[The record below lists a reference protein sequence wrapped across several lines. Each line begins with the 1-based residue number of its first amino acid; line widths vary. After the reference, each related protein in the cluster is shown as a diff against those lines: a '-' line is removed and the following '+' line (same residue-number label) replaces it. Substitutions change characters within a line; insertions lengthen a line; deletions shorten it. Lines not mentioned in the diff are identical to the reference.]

1 MVSGMHAI
9 DKKLLRDFKRLWIQA
24 VAIALVLACGV
35 AILLTSVGMYKAL
48 SETRAAYYERN
59 RFADVFAHTTRAP
72 LSLLSEIARIDC
84 VMSVEA
90 RISGDAI
97 LDIPGRTKTAVG
109 KILSYPE
116 TSDPVLNVP
125 LLVAGRFPDPSS
137 THEVVVNAPF
147 AEASGFEPG
156 DSFSAN
162 LRGRKRSLTIVGTV
176 LSPEFVYTI
185 GPGALMPDNTSFGI
199 IWMSERAAAA
209 AFDMTGAFND
219 VSLALAAGMATA
231 PVIDALDA
239 LLEPFGGLGA
249 YDRTTQQSDAF
260 LDAEINQLKGM
271 AAILP
276 PIFFGISGFLVSMV
290 MSRIIALERSEIG
303 LLKAIGY
310 SNTEVCLHYLM
321 LAALIAVVGVLVGW
335 IAGTAL
341 ARTLAAQY
349 ANFFDFPF
357 VIFRVSY
364 WVYAATGLAG
374 LATTSLGA
382 AQAALK
388 AARLAP
394 AIAMQPPAPPRFK
407 RSFIDDAMAR
417 LRLAQSTVMILR
429 SLLRWPLRSFLT
441 SLGLALAVAAVIA
454 ATFINDALDQI
465 VDLAFYQTNRQDAM
479 LLFAE
484 DVPEAALEDV
494 RHLPGVLQ
502 AESQQFHAAI
512 LHHGHRTKRV
522 AIESRRPG
530 TDLSRVLDTQGKP
543 LDVPPGGIVLS
554 QRLAA
559 HLDVQSGES
568 IEVEFLSGRR
578 ETFSVEVTELVELYF
593 GLGAYMDFEY
603 MNALFRQ
610 APRISTVNITLDA
623 LQTDALHAAIKN
635 TPRVS
640 GIVEM
645 NENRRAFQDTIE
657 QNIVVMNTIYIAVA
671 VLITI
676 GVTYNAARIQLSERA
691 RELASLRILGFGRG
705 EVSYILVGEMMLIA
719 LIAQPFGWLIGAGIA
734 RLMTNAFTS
743 DLYAIPLV
751 LKPATFAIAS
761 LVVLCAALGSV
772 MIVRRRLDHLNLVSV
787 MKTRE

>member
-1 MVSGMHAI
+1 MSGMHAI
-9 DKKLLRDFKRLWIQA
+9 DVKLLRDFRRLWIQA

-59 RFADVFAHTTRAP
+59 RFADVFAHATRAP
-72 LSLLSEIARIDC
+72 LSLLAEIGRIDG
-84 VMSVEA
+84 VVSVEP
-90 RISGDAI
+90 RVTGDAI
-97 LDIPGRTKTAVG
+97 LDIPGRTRSAVG

-116 TSDPVLNVP
+116 AADPVLNVP
-125 LLVAGRFPDPSS
+125 LLVQGRFPDPIS
-137 THEVVVNAPF
+137 TQEVVVNAPF
-147 AEASGFEPG
+147 AEANNLSPG

-162 LRGRKRSLTIVGTV
+162 LRGQKRNLLIVGTA

-185 GPGALMPDNTSFGI
+185 GPGALMPDDAAFGI
-199 IWMSERAAAA
+199 IWMSERATAA

-219 VSLALAAGMATA
+219 VSLALAAGMAVE
-231 PVIDALDA
+231 PVIDALDTI
-239 LLEPFGGLGA
+239 LEPFGGLSA
-249 YDRTTQQSDAF
+249 YDRTMQQSDAF
-260 LDAEINQLKGM
+260 LDAEISQLRGM

-310 SNTEVCLHYLM
+310 TNTEICLHYLM

-335 IAGTAL
+335 VAGTVL
-341 ARTLAAQY
+341 ARTMATQY
-349 ANFFDFPF
+349 ARFFDFPF

-364 WVYAATGLAG
+364 WVYAVSGLAG
-374 LATTSLGA
+374 LLTTSLGA

-388 AARLAP
+388 AAMLAP
-394 AIAMQPPAPPRFK
+394 AIAMQPPAPPSFK
-407 RSFIDDAMAR
+407 RSFIDVAMSR
-417 LRLAQSTVMILR
+417 MRLAQATVMILR

-441 SLGLALAVAAVIA
+441 SLGLSLAVASVIS
-454 ATFINDALDQI
+454 ATFVNDALDEI
-465 VDLAFYQTNRQDAM
+465 VDLAFYQTNRQDAI
-479 LLFAE
+479 LLFAQ
-484 DVPEAALEDV
+484 DVPEHALEDA

-502 AESQQFHAAI
+502 AEGQQFHPAI
-512 LHHGHRTKRV
+512 LHHRHLSKRV
-522 AIESRRPG
+522 TVESRSPG
-530 TDLSRVLDTQGKP
+530 NDLSRVLDTAGNP

-554 QRLAA
+554 ERLAS
-559 HLDVQSGES
+559 HLDVSRGES

-578 ETFSVEVTELVELYF
+578 ETFHIMVTELVELHF
-593 GLGAYMDFEY
+593 GLGAYMDLAH

-610 APRISTVNITLDA
+610 APRLSTVNLTLDER
-623 LQTDALHAAIKN
+623 QTEALHAAIKN
-635 TPRVS
+635 TPRIS

-645 NENRRAFQDTIE
+645 NENRQSFQDTIE
-657 QNIVVMNTIYIAVA
+657 QNIVVMNKIYIVVA

-676 GVTYNAARIQLSERA
+676 GITYNAARIQLSERA

-705 EVSYILVGEMMLIA
+705 EVSYILVGEIMLIA
-719 LIAQPFGWLIGAGIA
+719 LIAQPLGWLIGAGIA
-734 RLMTNAFTS
+734 HLTTSSFTS

-751 LKPATFAIAS
+751 LKPATFTLAS
-761 LVVLCAALGSV
+761 LVVLSAAWVSV
-772 MIVRRRLDHLNLVSV
+772 MIVRRRLDRLDLVSV

>member
-1 MVSGMHAI
+1 MVSAMHALDI
-9 DKKLLRDFKRLWIQA
+9 KLLRDFKRLWIQA
-24 VAIALVLACGV
+24 TAIALVLACGV
-35 AILLTSVGMYKAL
+35 AILLTSVGMYSAL
-48 SETRAAYYERN
+48 SETRTAYYERN
-59 RFADVFAHTTRAP
+59 RFADVFAHATRAP
-72 LSLLSEIARIDC
+72 LSLLSEIARIDG

-125 LLVAGRFPDPSS
+125 LLMTGRFPNPLS
-137 THEVVVNAPF
+137 TSEIVVNEPF
-147 AEASGFEPG
+147 ALANGFVPG

-162 LRGRKRSLTIVGTV
+162 LRGQKRDLTIVGTV

-185 GPGALMPDNTSFGI
+185 GPGALMPDNAAFGI
-199 IWMSERAAAA
+199 IWMPERAAAA

-219 VSLALAAGMATA
+219 VSLALRVGMTTA
-231 PVIDALDA
+231 QVIDALDT

-260 LDAEINQLKGM
+260 LDAEISQLRGM

-276 PIFFGISGFLVSMV
+276 PIFFAISGFLVSMV

-303 LLKAIGY
+303 LLKAFGY
-310 SNTEVCLHYLM
+310 SNTEICLHYLM

-335 IAGTAL
+335 LAGTVL
-341 ARTLAAQY
+341 ARTTAAQY
-349 ANFFDFPF
+349 AEFFDFPF
-357 VIFRVSY
+357 VIFRVPY
-364 WVYAATGLAG
+364 WVYAASGLAG
-374 LATTSLGA
+374 LLTTSLGA
-382 AQAALK
+382 TQAAIK
-388 AARLAP
+388 AAKLAP

-407 RSFIDDAMAR
+407 RSFIDDAMTR
-417 LRLAQSTVMILR
+417 MRLAQSTVMILR

-441 SLGLALAVAAVIA
+441 SLGLALAVASVIA
-454 ATFINDALDQI
+454 ATFINDALDEI

-484 DVPEAALEDV
+484 DVPESALEDV
-494 RHLPGVLQ
+494 RNLPGVLQ
-502 AESQQFHAAI
+502 AESLQFQAAI
-512 LHHGHRTKRV
+512 LRNGHLSKRV
-522 AIESRRPG
+522 AVESRRPG
-530 TDLSRVLDTQGKP
+530 NDLSRVLDADRNP

-554 QRLAA
+554 ERLAG
-559 HLDVQSGES
+559 HLDVQRGDR
-568 IEVEFLSGRR
+568 IDVEFLSGKR
-578 ETFSVEVTELVELYF
+578 ETFSVNVINLVELHF

-603 MNALFRQ
+603 VNALFRHM
-610 APRISTVNITLDA
+610 PRVSTVNITLDDQ
-623 LQTDALHAAIKN
+623 QTEALHAAIKD
-635 TPRVS
+635 TPRIS

-645 NENRRAFQDTIE
+645 NENRRSFQETIE
-657 QNIVVMNTIYIAVA
+657 QNIVVMNTIYIVVA

-719 LIAQPFGWLIGAGIA
+719 LIAQPLGWLIGSGIA
-734 RLMTNAFTS
+734 HLMTNAFTS

-751 LKPATFAIAS
+751 LKPATFTLAS
-761 LVVLCAALGSV
+761 LVVLLAAFASV
-772 MIVRRRLDHLNLVSV
+772 MMVRRRLDRLDLVSV

>member
-72 LSLLSEIARIDC
+72 LSLLSEIARIDG

-125 LLVAGRFPDPSS
+125 LLVAGRFPDQSS

-310 SNTEVCLHYLM
+310 SNTEICLHYLM

>member
-1 MVSGMHAI
+1 MHALDI
-9 DKKLLRDFKRLWIQA
+9 KLLRDFKRLWIQA
-24 VAIALVLACGV
+24 IAIALVLACGV

-48 SETRAAYYERN
+48 SETRLAYYERN

-72 LSLLSEIARIDC
+72 LSLMQEIARIDG
-84 VMSVEA
+84 VMNVEA

-116 TSDPVLNVP
+116 ASDPVLNVP
-125 LLVAGRFPDPSS
+125 LLVKGRFPDPLS
-137 THEVVVNAPF
+137 TQEIVVNAPF
-147 AEASGFEPG
+147 AQANGFELG

-162 LRGRKRSLTIVGTV
+162 LRGQKRRLIIVGTV

-185 GPGALMPDNTSFGI
+185 GPGALMPDNAAFGI
-199 IWMSERAAAA
+199 IWMPERAAAA

-219 VSLALAAGMATA
+219 VSLTIASGMASA
-231 PVIDALDA
+231 PAIDAVDT
-239 LLEPFGGLGA
+239 LLEPFGGFGA

-260 LDAEINQLKGM
+260 LDAEIKQLKGM

-276 PIFFGISGFLVSMV
+276 PIFFAISGFLVSMV
-290 MSRIIALERSEIG
+290 MSRIITLERGEIG

-310 SNTEVCLHYLM
+310 SNTEICLHYLM

-335 IAGTAL
+335 LAGTLL
-341 ARTLAAQY
+341 ARTMAAQY

-364 WVYAATGLAG
+364 WIYAASGLAG
-374 LATTSLGA
+374 LLTTSLGA

-407 RSFIDDAMAR
+407 RSFVDDVMAR
-417 LRLAQSTVMILR
+417 MRLAQSTVMILR
-429 SLLRWPLRSFLT
+429 SLLRWPIRSFLT
-441 SLGLALAVAAVIA
+441 SLGLALAVASVIA
-454 ATFINDALDQI
+454 ATFINDALGEI

-494 RHLPGVLQ
+494 RNLPGVLQ
-502 AESQQFHAAI
+502 AESQQFHAAV
-512 LHHGHRTKRV
+512 LHNGHLSKRV
-522 AIESRRPG
+522 AVESRRPG
-530 TDLSRVLDTQGKP
+530 NDLSRVLDADGKQ
-543 LDVPPGGIVLS
+543 LDVPAGGIVLS
-554 QRLAA
+554 DRLAD

-568 IEVEFLSGRR
+568 IDIEFLSGRR
-578 ETFSVEVTELVELYF
+578 ETFSVTVTDLVELHF

-603 MNALFRQ
+603 MNAIFRQ
-610 APRISTVNITLDA
+610 APRVSTVNITLDERQSA
-623 LQTDALHAAIKN
+623 ALHAAIKD
-635 TPRVS
+635 TPRIS

-645 NENRRAFQDTIE
+645 NENRRSFEDTIE
-657 QNIVVMNTIYIAVA
+657 QNIVVMNTIYIVVA

-719 LIAQPFGWLIGAGIA
+719 VAAQPMGWLIGAGIA
-734 RLMTNAFTS
+734 RLMTSAFTS
-743 DLYAIPLV
+743 DLYSIPLV
-751 LKPATFAIAS
+751 LKPATFTLAS
-761 LVVLCAALGSV
+761 LIVLSAAFASV
-772 MIVRRRLDHLNLVSV
+772 MIVRRRLDRLDLVSV

>member
-1 MVSGMHAI
+1 MSAVQALDI
-9 DKKLLRDFKRLWIQA
+9 KLLRDFKRLWIQA
-24 VAIALVLACGV
+24 TAIALVLACGV
-35 AILLTSVGMYKAL
+35 AILLTSVGMYNAL
-48 SETRAAYYERN
+48 SETRTAYYERN
-59 RFADVFAHTTRAP
+59 RFADVFAHTARAP
-72 LSLLSEIARIDC
+72 LSLKAEIARIDG
-84 VMSVEA
+84 VMSVET
-90 RISGDAI
+90 RVTGDAI

-116 TSDPVLNVP
+116 ASDPVLNVP
-125 LLVAGRFPDPSS
+125 LLVTGRAPDPLSS
-137 THEVVVNAPF
+137 REVMVNAPF
-147 AEASGFEPG
+147 AQAHGFDLG

-162 LRGRKRSLTIVGTV
+162 LRGQKRDLIIVGTA

-185 GPGALMPDNTSFGI
+185 GPGALMPDNAAFGI

-219 VSLALAAGMATA
+219 VSLAIASGMTTA
-231 PVIDALDA
+231 PVIDALDT
-239 LLEPFGGLGA
+239 LLDPYGGYGA
-249 YDRTTQQSDAF
+249 YDRTTQTSDAF
-260 LDAEINQLKGM
+260 LDAEISQLRGM

-276 PIFFGISGFLVSMV
+276 PIFFAISGFLVSMV
-290 MSRIIALERSEIG
+290 MSRIITLERSEIG

-310 SNTEVCLHYLM
+310 SNTEICLHYLM

-335 IAGTAL
+335 AAGTML
-341 ARTLAAQY
+341 ARSTAAQY
-349 ANFFDFPF
+349 AEFFDFPY

-364 WVYAATGLAG
+364 WVYAASGLAG
-374 LATTSLGA
+374 LLTTSLGA

-407 RSFIDDAMAR
+407 RSFVDTAMAR
-417 LRLAQSTVMILR
+417 MRLAQSTVMILR
-429 SLLRWPLRSFLT
+429 SLLRWPVRSFLT
-441 SLGLALAVAAVIA
+441 SLGLALAVASVIA
-454 ATFINDALDQI
+454 ATFINDALTEI

-484 DVPEAALEDV
+484 DVPEAALQDV

-502 AESQQFHAAI
+502 AEPQQFHAAV
-512 LHHGHRTKRV
+512 LRSGHLSKRI
-522 AIESRRPG
+522 AIEARHPG
-530 TDLSRVLDTQGKP
+530 TDLSRVLDARYTP
-543 LDVPPGGIVLS
+543 IDVPPGGIVLS
-554 QRLAA
+554 TRLAR
-559 HLDVQSGES
+559 HLGVQADDS
-568 IEVEFLSGRR
+568 IDIEFLTGRR
-578 ETFSVEVTELVELYF
+578 ETYTVTVTALVELHF
-593 GLGAYMDFEY
+593 GLGAYMDLDY

-610 APRISTVNITLDA
+610 APRLSVVNITLDET
-623 LQTDALHAAIKN
+623 QSDALHAAIKD
-635 TPRVS
+635 TPHIS

-645 NENRRAFQDTIE
+645 NENRRSFQDTIE
-657 QNIVVMNTIYIAVA
+657 QNIVVMNTIYIVVA

-719 LIAQPFGWLIGAGIA
+719 LVAQPFGWLIGAWIA
-734 RLMTNAFTS
+734 QLMTNAFTS

-751 LKPATFAIAS
+751 LKPATFTLAS
-761 LVVLCAALGSV
+761 LVVLSAALGSV
-772 MIVRRRLDHLNLVSV
+772 MIVRRRLDRLDLVSV